1 MRQVFYYK
9 MRQLYYRMWQLS
21 QNATTLLQMWQ
32 LLQNATFIK
41 NCDSTYFIFGLPFK
55 IESRL
60 GSGTLRIEFKS
71 EYMIE
76 NNTLHISPFS
86 TENVVASDSDHNKVF
101 SN

>member
-41 NCDSTYFIFGLPFK
+41 NCDGRYFIFGLPFK

-71 EYMIE
+71 EYIIK
-76 NNTLHISPFS
+76 NNTPHFTIF
-86 TENVVASDSDHNKVF
+86 NGKCGGF
-101 SN
+101 